1 MKSKQVLSIDQMKH
15 LRELGLDTSDAS
27 MHWQFL
33 PTVESFFNGVL
44 ALEERPTLFVSQPN
58 MKHEYPAYT
67 LQDILDKLPRSLNP
81 FPSEQI
87 LFSWTIGG
95 NIISY
100 RSLGGIDPCFKHFT
114 DDLLIDAAYEMLCW
128 CVENG
133 YILKE
138 GEQ

>member
-27 MHWQFL
+27 MCVEWKESDESNKVVNSL
-33 PTVESFFNGVL
+33 DADTNYDYYYPT
-44 ALEERPTLFVSQPN
+44 
-58 MKHEYPAYT
+58 YT

-81 FPSEQI
+81 FPSKQV

-100 RSLGGIDPCFKHFT
+100 RSLGGIDLCFKHFT
-114 DDLLIDAAYEMLCW
+114 NDLLIDAAYEMLCW
-128 CVENG
+128 CIENG

-138 GEQ
+138 SEQ